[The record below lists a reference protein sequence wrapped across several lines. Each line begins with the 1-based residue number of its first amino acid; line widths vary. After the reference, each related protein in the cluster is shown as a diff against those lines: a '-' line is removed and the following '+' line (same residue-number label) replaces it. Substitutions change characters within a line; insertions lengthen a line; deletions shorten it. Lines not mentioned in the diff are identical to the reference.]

1 MTDAPRR
8 FITRSHRI
16 KRAAW
21 VLTVTLAM
29 AAAVSCASYSA
40 GGITAGA
47 ESQTTEQPLPALS
60 AAFIRAVDST
70 DVRIVATSRTAPIA
84 EKSAV
89 AAVLAELPSGS
100 SVTAGDLVT
109 LTNDQHP
116 DGVLAWAIE
125 STGSFAWVSGGP
137 VGIRGKTGAPPR
149 PPRPNFRVDFVDAT
163 TGAWLE
169 GVEGYSSADHNG

>member
-70 DVRIVATSRTAPIA
+70 DVRIVATSQTAPIA
-84 EKSAV
+84 EESAL
-89 AAVLAELPSGS
+89 AAALAQLPKGS
-100 SVTAGDLVT
+100 SASAADLVM
-109 LTNDQHP
+109 LTNSQHP
-116 DGVLAWAIE
+116 AGKLAWAIE
-125 STGSFAWVSGGP
+125 TVPAGGYYAVSGGP
-137 VGIRGKTGAPPR
+137 VRRPGSTASAPP
-149 PPRPNFRVDFVDAT
+149 PPPENFRVDFVDAT

-169 GVEGYSSADHNG
+169 GVQGDSSG